1 MLCNFKGRRLGQA
14 RKRGKAGSAGAMHAG
29 LLARRERQPKRE
41 RWDPQCQARR
51 GGRGLPLPLL
61 PGRPGERLAA
71 GGDEE
76 SHEICGPGP
85 GARGAETCMTLGREI
100 QMRRGGGYIRFDL
113 AYR

>member
-1 MLCNFKGRRLGQA
+1 
-14 RKRGKAGSAGAMHAG
+14 MHVG
-29 LLARRERQPKRE
+29 LLNVSGSPNESDGTHNAKHGAAGVACRYRYFPVAREKDWR
-41 RWDPQCQARR
+41 
-51 GGRGLPLPLL
+51 
-61 PGRPGERLAA
+61 